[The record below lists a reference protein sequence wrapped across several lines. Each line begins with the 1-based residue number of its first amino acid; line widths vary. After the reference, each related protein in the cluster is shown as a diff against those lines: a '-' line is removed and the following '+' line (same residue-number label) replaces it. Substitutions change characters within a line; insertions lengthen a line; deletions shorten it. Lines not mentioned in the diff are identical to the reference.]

1 MDGWTNS
8 AVIPKL
14 LRLGLHWGMHDNL
27 HPNAKGMIPKL
38 LRLGLHWGALKAYT
52 LPVSR
57 SRIPKLLRLGLH
69 WGSALQNAEKLD
81 EQSLSFYA

>member
-38 LRLGLHWGALKAYT
+38 LRLGLHWGNMMKNVENYI
-52 LPVSR
+52 S
-57 SRIPKLLRLGLH
+57 KF
-69 WGSALQNAEKLD
+69 
-81 EQSLSFYA
+81 LSFYA